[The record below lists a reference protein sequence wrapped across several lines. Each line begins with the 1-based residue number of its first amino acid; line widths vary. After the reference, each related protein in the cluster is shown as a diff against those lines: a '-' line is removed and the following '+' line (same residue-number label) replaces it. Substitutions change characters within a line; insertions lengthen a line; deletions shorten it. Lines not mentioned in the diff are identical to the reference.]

1 MLLCKRGGD
10 SMPRISTSVD
20 ENEHY
25 QLKKIALEQGTSVQN
40 IVHQL
45 IKKYLEKQIKA
56 EKTSN

>member
-10 SMPRISTSVD
+10 SMPRISTFVD

-25 QLKKIALEQGTSVQN
+25 LLKKIALEQGTSVQN